1 MDLILRARTG
11 DQGAFTQIYERYA
24 PAIYRY
30 IYYRVGEV
38 ELAEDLRS
46 EVFMRMFEDLHRYE
60 DRGWPL
66 SAWLYRIAHDR
77 TIDSV
82 RRRKARPVVPLDD
95 WAGVCEGPECTVDER
110 LHREEV
116 VRLLERLTEEQ
127 RQVIQLRFLS
137 DMSIQEVAQ
146 RIGRSEGAVKAL
158 QHRGIQS
165 LARMLETLSA

>member
-1 MDLILRARTG
+1 MRARTG
-11 DQGAFTQIYERYA
+11 DQGAFAQIYERYA
-24 PAIYRY
+24 TPIYRY
-30 IYYRVGEV
+30 IYYRVGEI

-46 EVFMRMFEDLHRYE
+46 EVFLRMFEDLDRYE

-95 WAGVCEGPECTVDER
+95 WTGVCEGPESTVDER
-110 LHREEV
+110 IHREEV
-116 VRLLERLTEEQ
+116 MRLLERLTHEQ

-137 DMSIQEVAQ
+137 DLSIQEVAQ
-146 RIGRSEGAVKAL
+146 RTGRSEGAVKAL

-165 LARMLETLSA
+165 LARMLEALTA